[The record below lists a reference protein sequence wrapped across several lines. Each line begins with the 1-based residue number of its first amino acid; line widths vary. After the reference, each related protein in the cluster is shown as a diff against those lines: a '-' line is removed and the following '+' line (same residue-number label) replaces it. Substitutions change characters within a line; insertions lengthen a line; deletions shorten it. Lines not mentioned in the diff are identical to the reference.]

1 MKLFSKNNVAA
12 ATPNAERG
20 CRGCGNSLAADQ
32 LACLNCGAVDA
43 PATGRERRWVLPTG
57 ATAAVALFLVT
68 SASFATTTALR
79 TGDPKAVRQKPPVAQ
94 APIPP
99 ASDGAAPSGAT
110 PQDPAKGPDLGDLP
124 APPAGDPAPPPA
136 GSPPPADDAPSDD
149 GADTGGGAGDS
160 GGSGSGGSGGSSGGS
175 GGSGGATPDKPDK
188 PDKPPVTVSEWPDG
202 DEGYTVILGYKFNT
216 KSEARAKAREVA
228 EAGLPAGIIDSDKY
242 ASLEP
247 GSWLVFVG
255 RFESSKQAE
264 RANDRYSNAGYP
276 GEPAFVGQSETPE
289 SEPSG
294 SDGAKTS
301 EPQP

>member
-1 MKLFSKNNVAA
+1 MKLFSRNSGAA
-12 ATPNAERG
+12 APPSVERS
-20 CRGCGNSLAADQ
+20 CRGCGNALDADQ
-32 LACLNCGAVDA
+32 LACLTCGAVDA
-43 PATGRERRWVLPTG
+43 PATGRERRWLLPTG

-79 TGDPKAVRQKPPVAQ
+79 TGDPKAVRQAPPVAQ
-94 APIPP
+94 APVPP
-99 ASDGAAPSGAT
+99 ASGDGAAPSGAI

-124 APPAGDPAPPPA
+124 DPPAGDAAPPDA
-136 GSPPPADDAPSDD
+136 GSPPPADDAPADD
-149 GADTGGGAGDS
+149 GADTGGGNDSGDS
-160 GGSGSGGSGGSSGGS
+160 GSGGSGGGSGSGGSGGS
-175 GGSGGATPDKPDK
+175 TPDKPDK
-188 PDKPPVTVSEWPDG
+188 PDKPAVTISEWPDG

-264 RANDRYSNAGYP
+264 KANDRYSNAGYP
-276 GEPAFVGQSETPE
+276 GEPAFVGQSETPD
-289 SEPSG
+289 SEPGG
-294 SDGAKTS
+294 SDGAKT